1 MNFLNTK
8 TSLMAVIKH
17 RKLFPSAPISTNQ
30 TDCPDFCGPDCTYD
44 CYPYADF
51 YTPPPPPTS
60 VIDQTNQ
67 NHHISPY
74 VVLLVSLLASF
85 FLLIGY
91 YIIVVKSCT
100 SWCSHRSIGSSPSQ
114 STGTDE
120 ELLADQVDHPIWF
133 ISSVGLQQSI
143 INSISVC
150 KYRKD
155 EGLIEGTECS
165 VCLNEFREDD
175 TLRLLPKCNHAFHIP
190 CIDTWL
196 RSHTNC
202 PICRANIVR
211 ETQISASTDTNGEP
225 QMENSESEDEI
236 GANNQVGYQDVCE
249 NRAGVDNEG
258 ENMPK
263 QEINSNENWVLERR
277 SISIISSMAPTK
289 LVIKVQNAEKML
301 SDLARKRRSSF
312 RQCLHIS
319 PILMKRDF
327 LFLDMESDILFEI
340 LTYQK
345 RRLEHQMQNPIAVC
359 SKMLKKSKAT
369 CGS

>member
-1 MNFLNTK
+1 M
-8 TSLMAVIKH
+8 
-17 RKLFPSAPISTNQ
+17 
-30 TDCPDFCGPDCTYD
+30 
-44 CYPYADF
+44 
-51 YTPPPPPTS
+51 
-60 VIDQTNQ
+60 
-67 NHHISPY
+67 
-74 VVLLVSLLASF
+74 
-85 FLLIGY
+85 
-91 YIIVVKSCT
+91 VKSCT
-100 SWCSHRSIGSSPSQ
+100 SWCSHRSNGSSPSQ
-114 STGTDE
+114 STSTDE

-211 ETQISASTDTNGEP
+211 ETQISTSTDTNGEP
-225 QMENSESEDEI
+225 QMENSESEGEI

-249 NRAGVDNEG
+249 NRAGVDDEG

-277 SISIISSMAPTK
+277 SISIISSLAPTK
-289 LVIKVQNAEKML
+289 LVIKVQNAEKMR
-301 SDLARKRRSSF
+301 SDLARKRHSPI

-319 PILMKRDF
+319 PILMKRS
-327 LFLDMESDILFEI
+327 L
-340 LTYQK
+340 
-345 RRLEHQMQNPIAVC
+345 RRKW
-359 SKMLKKSKAT
+359 SKISVVPL
-369 CGS
+369 